1 LNPNI
6 LSIDII
12 KLLVR
17 LWYHL
22 HLRRR
27 LQFWLILG
35 LIFVSALSEI
45 VSLGAVLPF
54 LGVLIAPERV
64 FNQPIIEDVVSAWGI
79 TSPDQLVLPLTV
91 AFAVT
96 ALMAGAIRIFL
107 LWVNTQFTIASGIE
121 ISSEVYRRTLY
132 QPYEVHVTRNS
143 SEVISGITGK
153 VDGVVF
159 GVLLSVLSLI
169 SSVVLLVAITVTL
182 IAIDPFVAFV
192 ASGILGISYGLI
204 TWLVRYRLKRN
215 GKRIAREHPQIV
227 KVLQEGLGSIRD
239 VLLNGTQS
247 VYCDIYSK
255 ADRPFRRA
263 TGNNAF
269 IRGFPRFAMEALG
282 MSLIAGLAYSLSH
295 KVGGVAAALPV
306 LGALA
311 LGAQRLLPALQQGY
325 NSWAMIISTQATLA
339 DIVELLDQPLP
350 AELIQA
356 KRAPARLTF
365 QKTIQFEQVRF
376 RYSSDGPW
384 VLDGVN
390 FTISKGARVGFVGS
404 TGSGKSTT
412 LDLLMGLL
420 QPTEGKFL
428 VDGQSISGDRVR
440 AWQQTI
446 GHVPQNIYLTD
457 SSLAENI
464 TFGVPP
470 EAIDLKRVQEVARQA
485 RIADFI
491 ENKVEGYNALVGE
504 GGVRLSGGQRQR
516 IGIAR
521 ALYKKANLLVFDEA
535 TSALD
540 NTTEKS
546 VMEAIEGVGNDIT
559 LLIIAHRLTTVKNCD
574 TIIELENGR
583 IVAQGTYE
591 QLLVSSASFRKMA
604 HVAGV

>member
-1 LNPNI
+1 MNP
-6 LSIDII
+6 SIPSIGVI
-12 KLLVR
+12 NLLAR
-17 LWYHL
+17 FWYHL
-22 HLRRR
+22 SQRRR
-27 LQFWLILG
+27 RQFWLILG
-35 LIFVSALSEI
+35 LIFISALSEI

-64 FNQPIIEDVVSAWGI
+64 FNQPIIGDVVRAWGI
-79 TSPDQLVLPLTV
+79 TSSDQLVLPLTV
-91 AFAVT
+91 AFAVI
-96 ALMAGAIRIFL
+96 ALMAGAIRILL

-121 ISSEVYRRTLY
+121 ISGEVYRRTLY

-192 ASGILGISYGLI
+192 AAGILGISYGLI

-227 KVLQEGLGSIRD
+227 KVLQEGLGGIRD

-255 ADRPFRRA
+255 ADRPFRQA
-263 TGNNAF
+263 QGDNAF

-282 MSLIAGLAYSLSH
+282 MALIATLAYSLSH

-311 LGAQRLLPALQQGY
+311 LGAQRLLPALQQSY
-325 NSWAMIISTQATLA
+325 NSWAMIISNQASLV
-339 DIVELLDQPLP
+339 DIVGLLDQPLP
-350 AELIQA
+350 EELLQA

-384 VLDGVN
+384 VLDGIN
-390 FTISKGARVGFVGS
+390 FTIPKGARVGFVGS

-440 AWQQTI
+440 AWQQMI
-446 GHVPQNIYLTD
+446 GHVPQNIYLAD

-464 TFGVPP
+464 AFGVPP
-470 EAIDLKRVQEVARQA
+470 EAINLKRVQQVARQA

-504 GGVRLSGGQRQR
+504 GGIRLSGGQRQR

-521 ALYKKANLLVFDEA
+521 TLYKKANLLVFDEA

-591 QLLVSSASFRKMA
+591 QLLVSSPSFRKMA